1 MKRRDFIRF
10 GSAGLTAAA
19 VLGAA
24 RSRQLQA
31 YAHPVPVPRTDGDR
45 VVPSFCELC
54 FWKCGILAHVKD
66 GRVTKIQGNPND
78 PLSGGRLCP
87 RGAGGTG
94 LLYDPDRLQRPMIR
108 RGARGSQR
116 FEEVSWDAA
125 LNRVAEGMQAITAR
139 HGAEALALYSHG
151 YGGSWFEHLFKAYG
165 SPNITH
171 PSYAQCRG
179 PRDAGFELTFGEG
192 AGSPEITD
200 MAHARCLVLIGSHLG
215 ENMHNTQVQDFAS
228 SIRGGGDLIV
238 VDPRFSTA
246 AGKARH
252 WLPIKPGADLAL
264 LLAWMHVLIT
274 EGLYDREYIAQY
286 AYGFEQLKAHVEP
299 LTPEWA
305 HPRTGIDPAVIRQT
319 AHLMAGAR
327 PATLVHPGRH
337 V

>member
-31 YAHPVPVPRTDGDR
+31 YAHPVPDPRTDGDR

-125 LNRVAEGMQAITAR
+125 
-139 HGAEALALYSHG
+139 
-151 YGGSWFEHLFKAYG
+151 
-165 SPNITH
+165 
-171 PSYAQCRG
+171 
-179 PRDAGFELTFGEG
+179 
-192 AGSPEITD
+192 
-200 MAHARCLVLIGSHLG
+200 
-215 ENMHNTQVQDFAS
+215 
-228 SIRGGGDLIV
+228 
-238 VDPRFSTA
+238 
-246 AGKARH
+246 
-252 WLPIKPGADLAL
+252 
-264 LLAWMHVLIT
+264 
-274 EGLYDREYIAQY
+274 
-286 AYGFEQLKAHVEP
+286 
-299 LTPEWA
+299 
-305 HPRTGIDPAVIRQT
+305 
-319 AHLMAGAR
+319 
-327 PATLVHPGRH
+327 
-337 V
+337 